1 MRVVRSLDGLFTA
14 YNQCSVA
21 PNGEYAIFKKCSDLL
36 FYYEPEATEH
46 NRELRLVIEDVL
58 HRQDTIFDFAHL
70 KDGRFVLLT
79 QSPHENRVH
88 LAQASINVEEAYVR
102 VERYDKENI
111 EIRTK
116 GGQSKLIADE
126 CGPVLVTF
134 PNNFAEDSPQSRT
147 VQCFHVGEF
156 FQQQTNVVKNVRI
169 DRRIGANGRQLK
181 ELDYALI
188 FFSQLVGH
196 NQDQPSRKSPPTPPK
211 AVWRLWLNSL
221 VWEPIE
227 VDHRLHWPVSKV
239 SFRRADPQSSLA
251 FLHGH
256 CGRPECNDRHHFFQ
270 VDMFDEHQD
279 KAEPS
284 EDEAVETDKRKKQT
298 LVRRFVKFASGRNQ
312 KPQLPYRNK
321 KNSEAPIRTA
331 SYHSLIVASNRPP
344 SATSS
349 HTLQST
355 QTAPLA
361 SAGSCGSLL
370 NWSRQMALQGGEVRL
385 SEQLR
390 CAKEMGFSD
399 AEIWAALDVNNRNAH
414 KPYEP
419 FESISAMID
428 ALSTVQKM
436 GPTRGSTSSLASP
449 SRFPS
454 SSTLP
459 AFQDERAK
467 TLPSWTSSSVLSSLQ
482 PTLNTP
488 PSANGGLSSAN
499 QGGAFGVNRSMSFND
514 SLALRRSFPSAST
527 IGGMSGAYYLPQR
540 TVKSSVQRL
549 IDTFENENRRH
560 FEEFQRI
567 NSELRR
573 KLQNSINQEEH
584 LQELLR
590 LCQEKIRQQEIL
602 VKNQADS
609 EKRLENA
616 NRRIQDL
623 LKDVQLREAD
633 TIRQQGDLE
642 ALQRRHEAECRKAE
656 EVKNTLNAEIG
667 RLVRDNGR
675 LEEFGRQNELLKR
688 ELEAKEEEIRRL
700 SVPSDEVERLNA
712 EMARLASEKRELEE
726 NQVQG
731 LVCNR
736 EVIFMPCLHFTCC
749 KRCADAMDHCSIC
762 RLRIMG
768 KIEFFQ

>member
-36 FYYEPEATEH
+36 FYYEPEATEN

-134 PNNFAEDSPQSRT
+134 PNNFADEPPQSRT

-156 FQQQTNVVKNVRI
+156 FQQQANVVKNVRI
-169 DRRIGANGRQLK
+169 DRRIGAN
-181 ELDYALI
+181 
-188 FFSQLVGH
+188 
-196 NQDQPSRKSPPTPPK
+196 
-211 AVWRLWLNSL
+211 
-221 VWEPIE
+221 
-227 VDHRLHWPVSKV
+227 
-239 SFRRADPQSSLA
+239 DPQSSLA

-321 KNSEAPIRTA
+321 KTAEAPIRTA

-344 SATSS
+344 SASSS

-399 AEIWAALDVNNRNAH
+399 AEIWAALDVNNRTAH

-449 SRFPS
+449 F
-454 SSTLP
+454 
-459 AFQDERAK
+459 A
-467 TLPSWTSSSVLSSLQ
+467 
-482 PTLNTP
+482 
-488 PSANGGLSSAN
+488 
-499 QGGAFGVNRSMSFND
+499 
-514 SLALRRSFPSAST
+514 
-527 IGGMSGAYYLPQR
+527 LPQ
-540 TVKSSVQRL
+540 
-549 IDTFENENRRH
+549 
-560 FEEFQRI
+560 
-567 NSELRR
+567 
-573 KLQNSINQEEH
+573 
-584 LQELLR
+584 LLH
-590 LCQEKIRQQEIL
+590 
-602 VKNQADS
+602 A
-609 EKRLENA
+609 
-616 NRRIQDL
+616 
-623 LKDVQLREAD
+623 
-633 TIRQQGDLE
+633 
-642 ALQRRHEAECRKAE
+642 
-656 EVKNTLNAEIG
+656 
-667 RLVRDNGR
+667 
-675 LEEFGRQNELLKR
+675 
-688 ELEAKEEEIRRL
+688 
-700 SVPSDEVERLNA
+700 
-712 EMARLASEKRELEE
+712 ARLPR
-726 NQVQG
+726 
-731 LVCNR
+731 
-736 EVIFMPCLHFTCC
+736 
-749 KRCADAMDHCSIC
+749 
-762 RLRIMG
+762 
-768 KIEFFQ
+768 